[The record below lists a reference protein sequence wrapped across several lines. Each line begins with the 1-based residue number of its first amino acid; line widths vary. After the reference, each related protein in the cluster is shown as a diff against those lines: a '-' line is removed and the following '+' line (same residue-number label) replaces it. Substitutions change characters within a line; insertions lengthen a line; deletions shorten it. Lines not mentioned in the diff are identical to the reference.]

1 MNINL
6 KTQQDRLV
14 KAIENEVDWF
24 IARIQ
29 EQDPYKR
36 ELYHTIWLSK
46 RSELKKI
53 VEEVYE
59 NIRRLS

>member
-29 EQDPYKR
+29 EQDPHKR
-36 ELYHTIWLSK
+36 ELYHAVWLRK
-46 RSELKKI
+46 RDELRKI

-59 NIRRLS
+59 NTRRLS

>member
-1 MNINL
+1 MNINQ

-29 EQDPYKR
+29 EQDPHKR
-36 ELYHTIWLSK
+36 ELYHAIWLSK
-46 RSELKKI
+46 CDKLREI
-53 VEEVYE
+53 VEEIYE
-59 NIRRLS
+59 NIK